1 MKNAVTFG
9 VVLGGWTSLQGLLHP
24 KAARPQLS
32 PGIPACA
39 AFLGNIIRV
48 ITIIIIRVI
57 TIITIS
63 VITIVIIRVIT
74 ITITII
80 IRVITIVIIR
90 VITIVI
96 IITLRV
102 KMSISIIIIVVDIT
116 IITMGR
122 FEKLRLATPEQHSR
136 TLFFAL
142 SHWRYLHISITN
154 KISKI
159 ISITYMKSA

>member
-1 MKNAVTFG
+1 MKNAVMFG
-9 VVLGGWTSLQGLLHP
+9 VGLGGWTSLQGLLHP

-48 ITIIIIRVI
+48 ITIITIRVI
-57 TIITIS
+57 TII
-63 VITIVIIRVIT
+63 IIRVIT
-74 ITITII
+74 ITL
-80 IRVITIVIIR
+80 
-90 VITIVI
+90 
-96 IITLRV
+96 LRV

>member
-9 VVLGGWTSLQGLLHP
+9 VGPLGGWTSLQGLLHP

-39 AFLGNIIRV
+39 AFLGNIICV
-48 ITIIIIRVI
+48 ITIIIIIRVI
-57 TIITIS
+57 TITL
-63 VITIVIIRVIT
+63 
-74 ITITII
+74 
-80 IRVITIVIIR
+80 
-90 VITIVI
+90 
-96 IITLRV
+96 LRV

-142 SHWRYLHISITN
+142 SHWRYLHIRITN

>member
-48 ITIIIIRVI
+48 ITI
-57 TIITIS
+57 TII
-63 VITIVIIRVIT
+63 
-74 ITITII
+74 ITII
-80 IRVITIVIIR
+80 ICVIA
-90 VITIVI
+90 ITL
-96 IITLRV
+96 LRV

>member
-1 MKNAVTFG
+1 MKNAVMFG
-9 VVLGGWTSLQGLLHP
+9 VGLGGWTSLQGLLHP

-63 VITIVIIRVIT
+63 
-74 ITITII
+74 
-80 IRVITIVIIR
+80 VITIVIIR

>member
-39 AFLGNIIRV
+39 AFLGNIICV
-48 ITIIIIRVI
+48 ITIIIIIRVI
-57 TIITIS
+57 TITL
-63 VITIVIIRVIT
+63 
-74 ITITII
+74 
-80 IRVITIVIIR
+80 
-90 VITIVI
+90 
-96 IITLRV
+96 LRV
-102 KMSISIIIIVVDIT
+102 KMSISIIVIVVDIT
-116 IITMGR
+116 VITMGR

>member
-57 TIITIS
+57 TITL
-63 VITIVIIRVIT
+63 
-74 ITITII
+74 
-80 IRVITIVIIR
+80 
-90 VITIVI
+90 
-96 IITLRV
+96 LRV

>member
-1 MKNAVTFG
+1 MKNAVMFG

-57 TIITIS
+57 TITL
-63 VITIVIIRVIT
+63 
-74 ITITII
+74 
-80 IRVITIVIIR
+80 
-90 VITIVI
+90 
-96 IITLRV
+96 LRV

>member
-1 MKNAVTFG
+1 MKNAVMFG
-9 VVLGGWTSLQGLLHP
+9 VGLGGWTSLQGLLHP

-39 AFLGNIIRV
+39 AFLGNIICV
-48 ITIIIIRVI
+48 ITIIIIIRVI
-57 TIITIS
+57 TITL
-63 VITIVIIRVIT
+63 
-74 ITITII
+74 
-80 IRVITIVIIR
+80 
-90 VITIVI
+90 
-96 IITLRV
+96 LRV
-102 KMSISIIIIVVDIT
+102 KMSISIIVIVVDIT
-116 IITMGR
+116 VITMGR

>member
-48 ITIIIIRVI
+48 ITI
-57 TIITIS
+57 TL
-63 VITIVIIRVIT
+63 
-74 ITITII
+74 
-80 IRVITIVIIR
+80 
-90 VITIVI
+90 
-96 IITLRV
+96 LRV

>member
-39 AFLGNIIRV
+39 AFLGNIICVITIITIRV

-57 TIITIS
+57 TITL
-63 VITIVIIRVIT
+63 
-74 ITITII
+74 
-80 IRVITIVIIR
+80 
-90 VITIVI
+90 
-96 IITLRV
+96 LRV

>member
-1 MKNAVTFG
+1 MKNAVMFG
-9 VVLGGWTSLQGLLHP
+9 VGPLGGWTSLQGLLHP

-57 TIITIS
+57 TITL
-63 VITIVIIRVIT
+63 
-74 ITITII
+74 
-80 IRVITIVIIR
+80 
-90 VITIVI
+90 
-96 IITLRV
+96 LRV

>member
-39 AFLGNIIRV
+39 AFLGNIICVITIITIRV

-57 TIITIS
+57 TITL
-63 VITIVIIRVIT
+63 
-74 ITITII
+74 
-80 IRVITIVIIR
+80 
-90 VITIVI
+90 
-96 IITLRV
+96 LRV

-159 ISITYMKSA
+159 ISITYMESA